1 MGIRRK
7 QIIQIAAT
15 YIGTVVGAGFA
26 TGREIVEFFTVHGSA
41 GFLGILISGFLF
53 IFLGTKVM
61 LLARTI
67 GADTYESLNRYLFGD
82 RFASGINFIMFI
94 MLFGVTSVMLSGTG
108 ALFSE
113 QLHLPFH
120 AGIMLTIIL
129 CFLVMQKGMNGILW
143 TNSVIVPVMILF
155 SLIISVSMLFSP
167 IEAPL
172 IRTEDFTQHWK
183 WLLSPFTYAAFNLTL
198 SQAVLVPLSREAE
211 DDTVI
216 KWGGA
221 LGGLGLTFILLNS
234 HFALYLVPQSVQYE
248 IPVAEII
255 SKLGI
260 FVHFLFLIVVY
271 GEIFTTLIGNLFGL
285 IEPMKQSFKLSS
297 NVILGLLMGGG
308 YVISLFGYS
317 SLLHYLY
324 PLFGVIGLSYLAILA
339 FKKSY

>member
-53 IFLGTKVM
+53 IYLGTKIM

-67 GADTYESLNRYLFGD
+67 GADTYEALNRYLFGD
-82 RFASGINFIMFI
+82 RIATGINLIMFI

-120 AGIMLTIIL
+120 AGIILTVIL
-129 CFLVMQKGMNGILW
+129 CFIVMQKGMDGILW

-155 SLIISVSMLFSP
+155 SIIISVSMFFSP

-172 IRTEDFTQHWK
+172 IRTEDFTRHWK
-183 WLLSPFTYAAFNLTL
+183 WLFSPFTYAAFNLTL

-211 DDTVI
+211 DETVI
-216 KWGGA
+216 KWGGFI
-221 LGGLGLTFILLNS
+221 GGLGLTFILLNS
-234 HFALYLVPQSVQYE
+234 HFALYLVPQSIHHE

-255 SKLGI
+255 SKLGAI
-260 FVHFLFLIVVY
+260 VHFLFLIVVY

-285 IEPMKQSFKLSS
+285 LEPAKQYIKLSS
-297 NVILGLLMGGG
+297 NVILCLLMGGG
-308 YVISLFGYS
+308 YLISLFGYS

-324 PLFGVIGLSYLAILA
+324 PLFGLIGLLYLGITA
-339 FKKSY
+339 FKKGI